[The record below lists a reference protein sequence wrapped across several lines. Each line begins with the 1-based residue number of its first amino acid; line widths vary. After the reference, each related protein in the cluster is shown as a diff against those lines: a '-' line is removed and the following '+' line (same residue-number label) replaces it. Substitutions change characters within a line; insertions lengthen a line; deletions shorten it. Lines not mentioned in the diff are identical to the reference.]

1 MEEKERYN
9 LSKELVEFMLLNRI
23 QTVAELLLLSDEV
36 LVNLHGFG
44 WHLLKEIVLLRK
56 IQ

>member
-9 LSKELVEFMLLNRI
+9 NSKELVEFMVLNTI
-23 QTVAELLLLSDEV
+23 QTVEELVLLSDEV
-36 LVNLHGFG
+36 LVDLNGFG
-44 WHLLKEIVLLRK
+44 WHLLKEILFLRK